1 MSSGAVWKPPAPRGP
16 LEKSILDAIRLN
28 LPALLTMRPTRGGD
42 VVGSSFSAALDASPP
57 TRLELTCESVDGAR
71 IGRRAA
77 TVFTLRGAA
86 ASSTESWIVT
96 ARVELDRDTQAALRI
111 AAQVVSAG
119 PVSL

>member
-1 MSSGAVWKPPAPRGP
+1 MSSEAIWKPPAPRGP

-28 LPALLTMRPTRGGD
+28 LPALLTMRPARGGE
-42 VVGSSFSAALDASPP
+42 VVGSSFSAALDVSVP
-57 TRLELTCESVDGAR
+57 TRLELTCESVEGAR
-71 IGRRAA
+71 LERRAT

-86 ASSTESWIVT
+86 ASSTESWIIV

-111 AAQVVSAG
+111 VAQVVSAG